1 MDCIQESAARSLVR
15 IEVLVL
21 QGIARAVTLF
31 AIGLL
36 TMPIMPF
43 VSLSSEWRLSKNLM
57 PWWKRILYTP
67 LWLALGCVVAVVS
80 PFGVLYNGLKETK
93 AIAKVEWKERWRY
106 GTAKR
111 PDGSPMNIPTP
122 EEVRLLD
129 VAITKGVIEDY
140 NAEARMHGQGIPP
153 VE

>member
-21 QGIARAVTLF
+21 QGIARAVILF

-43 VSLSSEWRLSKNLM
+43 VALSSEWRLSKNLM
-57 PWWKRILYTP
+57 PWWKRTLYTP
-67 LWLALGCVVAVVS
+67 VWLALGCVVAVVS

-93 AIAKVEWKERWRY
+93 VIAKVEWKERWRY

-111 PDGSPMNIPTP
+111 PDGSPMNTPTP
-122 EEVRLLD
+122 EEVRLMD

-140 NAEARMHGQGIPP
+140 NAEAIMHGQGIPP